1 MHDLTVLELDALAE
15 IFNISVG
22 RSASALSELTQ
33 EPVTMSVPVVHVMPI
48 QRVIE
53 LLSPG
58 IGAERLTCV
67 SQMFNGSFSGEAM
80 LMFPEN
86 SSLEIVRLMLGSQ
99 VPIEQLSEIEQDALN
114 EIGNI
119 ILNACFSTIADMLQD
134 TFSCDLPELTVASVE
149 EILRKP
155 ESEQTVLFIQIQL
168 ALESRSLEGYLAF
181 IMGGESEANL
191 QQALRGFLTGVQ
203 G

>member
-1 MHDLTVLELDALAE
+1 MHELTALELDALAE

-33 EPVTMSVPVVHVMPI
+33 EPVTMSVPIVHVMPA
-48 QRVIE
+48 QRIVA
-53 LLSPG
+53 LFSPSM
-58 IGAERLTCV
+58 GAERLTCV

-99 VPIEQLSEIEQDALN
+99 VPVEQLSEIEQDALS

-119 ILNACFSTIADMLQD
+119 ILNACFATIADMLED
-134 TFSCDLPELTVASVE
+134 SFSCNLPELTVSCVDDL
-149 EILRKP
+149 LRKP
-155 ESEQTVLFIQIQL
+155 ESDQTVLFIQIQL
-168 ALESRSLEGYLAF
+168 ALESQSLEGYLAF
-181 IMGGESEANL
+181 ILSGESEANL
-191 QQALRGFLTGVQ
+191 QQALRGFLSSVEG
-203 G
+203 

>member
-1 MHDLTVLELDALAE
+1 MNELSALELDALAE

-53 LLSPG
+53 LLSLG
-58 IGAERLTCV
+58 SGADRLTCV
-67 SQMFNGSFSGEAM
+67 SQMFSGSFSGEAM

-99 VPIEQLSEIEQDALN
+99 VPIEHLSEIEQDALS

-134 TFSCDLPELTVASVE
+134 TFSCALPELTVASVD
-149 EILRKP
+149 EILQKP

-168 ALESRSLEGYLAF
+168 ALESQQLEGYLAF

-191 QQALRGFLTGVQ
+191 QLALRGFLAGV
-203 G
+203 

>member
-1 MHDLTVLELDALAE
+1 MNELTALELDALAE

-33 EPVTMSVPVVHVMPI
+33 EPVAMSVPVVHVMPI

-53 LLSPG
+53 ILSPS
-58 IGAERLTCV
+58 IGSERLTCV
-67 SQMFNGSFSGEAM
+67 SQLFSGSFSGEAM

-99 VPIEQLSEIEQDALN
+99 VPIEQISEIEQDALS

-119 ILNACFSTIADMLQD
+119 ILNACFSTIADMLED
-134 TFSCDLPELTVASVE
+134 TFSCDLPKLNVAPIS
-149 EILRKP
+149 EILEKP
-155 ESEQTVLFIQIQL
+155 EGESVLFIQIQL

-181 IMGGESEANL
+181 IMGSESEANL
-191 QQALRGFLTGVQ
+191 QQALRSFLTGVQ
-203 G
+203 S

>member
-1 MHDLTVLELDALAE
+1 MNELTALELDALAE

-33 EPVTMSVPVVHVMPI
+33 ESVSMSVPVVHVMPI
-48 QRVIE
+48 KRVIE
-53 LLSPG
+53 LFSPG
-58 IGAERLTCV
+58 IGVERLTCV

-99 VPIEQLSEIEQDALN
+99 VPIEQLSEIEQDALS

-134 TFSCDLPELTVASVE
+134 TFSCALPELKVALVD
-149 EILRKP
+149 EILEKP
-155 ESEQTVLFIQIQL
+155 ENEQTVLFIQIQL
-168 ALESRSLEGYLAF
+168 ALESQSLEGYLAF
-181 IMGGESEANL
+181 VMGSESEANL
-191 QQALRGFLTGVQ
+191 QQALRVFLNGVS
-203 G
+203 

>member
-1 MHDLTVLELDALAE
+1 MHELSVLELDALAE

-33 EPVTMSVPVVHVMPI
+33 EPVSMSVPVVHIMPI
-48 QRVIE
+48 HRVVE
-53 LLSPG
+53 LFSPG
-58 IGAERLTCV
+58 IGGERLTCV

-99 VPIEQLSEIEQDALN
+99 VPIEQLSEIEQDALS

-119 ILNACFSTIADMLQD
+119 ILNACFSTIADMLAN
-134 TFSCDLPELTVASVE
+134 TFSCELPQLTVASVDDV
-149 EILRKP
+149 LSKP
-155 ESEQTVLFIQIQL
+155 ENEQAVLFIQIQL

-181 IMGGESEANL
+181 IMGGESESNL
-191 QQALRGFLTGVQ
+191 QQALRGFLNGV